1 MRRKSDWGRL
11 WPVWSIPVL
20 ILLFSLAS
28 CRYGP
33 SKILNRRVTL
43 WRKDKIPYGDQIAYE
58 GLSHLFPDATIS
70 LNKKAPSFLQSG
82 DGKKAYIIIVP
93 KMDPEPSDINAI
105 LNFVG
110 EGNQV
115 FISARRFGD
124 SLLRTLNIKAG
135 YGRGMQFE
143 PDSMRLSLYHP
154 VTGEFESYAYPG
166 DAFDNW
172 VDSLD
177 AKYATILGRDQNG
190 RPDLVRFNYKGGGAL
205 YLHFAPL
212 AFSNFFLL
220 HKKNIRY
227 YEHTLSYLP
236 STVQEVIWD
245 DYFRYDHRRD
255 FSAFEYIL
263 NNRALRWAFWLLLLL
278 FAIIYIFD
286 SKRKQRAIPVIG
298 ALRNTS
304 LDFVRTIGRL
314 YFQRRDNLNL
324 AMKMAAHF
332 QDQVRTRYNLPAT
345 ALDEDFVRRLS
356 YKTGAH
362 PEELSKLVGYMRELP
377 SKAYVPDEELLDLH
391 RQLEAFY
398 KLA

>member
-1 MRRKSDWGRL
+1 MRRI
-11 WPVWSIPVL
+11 IPAA
-20 ILLFSLAS
+20 ILLFCLAS
-28 CRYGP
+28 CRYSP

-70 LNKKAPSFLQSG
+70 LNRKAPSLLRSG
-82 DGKKAYIIIVP
+82 DGKKAYIVIVP
-93 KMDPEPSDINAI
+93 KMDPDPADINAI

-115 FISARRFGD
+115 FISARRYGD
-124 SLLRTLNIKAG
+124 SLLRTLSIKTG
-135 YGRGMQFE
+135 FGRGMKFE

-154 VTGEFESYAYPG
+154 VTGDFESYAYPG
-166 DAFDNW
+166 DAYDNW

-177 AKYATILGRDQNG
+177 SKYATVLGRDQNG
-190 RPDLVRFNYKGGGAL
+190 RPNLVRFNYKGGGAL

-220 HKKNIRY
+220 HKSNIRY

-245 DYFRYDHRRD
+245 DYFRYDHTRD
-255 FSAFEYIL
+255 FSAFGFIL
-263 NNRALRWAFWLLLLL
+263 GGGRNSANRGLAWGFWLLLLL

-304 LDFVRTIGRL
+304 LDFVQTIGRL
-314 YFQRRDNLNL
+314 YFQRRDNFNL
-324 AMKMAAHF
+324 AIKMVAHF

-345 ALDEDFVRRLS
+345 ALDEIFVQRLS
-356 YKTGAH
+356 YKTGAP
-362 PEELSKLVGYMRELP
+362 PEEMSKLVGYMRELP
-377 SKAYVPDEELLDLH
+377 SKAYVPDEELLDFH